1 MERAT
6 GLTENR
12 SKSTRARA
20 GESAR
25 ESSRGTADQLLSA
38 PPGSLAERASAKTAG
53 WHPAARFAVALLS
66 AFAVFGV
73 LSIGVGYLVTHVLLD
88 ISGVSSTDERAVTSL
103 VGHRSSGLTDVSA
116 AGSAIAGGL
125 VLPVLVGSLAL
136 YFAIR
141 RRWQLAAYVVFAL
154 AVESALYRVTT
165 IVIHRHRPDVA
176 RLEQLPVN
184 ASYPS
189 GHTAASVAVYVGL
202 ALLLSARA
210 KGTRYFGLVWMLALL
225 IPVFVA
231 GSRMYRG
238 MHHPID
244 TLAGAGVGLLALT
257 AVIFACRV
265 TNGPRRA
272 GELEGTRG
280 AR

>member
-1 MERAT
+1 M
-6 GLTENR
+6 
-12 SKSTRARA
+12 
-20 GESAR
+20 
-25 ESSRGTADQLLSA
+25 
-38 PPGSLAERASAKTAG
+38 
-53 WHPAARFAVALLS
+53 
-66 AFAVFGV
+66 
-73 LSIGVGYLVTHVLLD
+73 
-88 ISGVSSTDERAVTSL
+88 
-103 VGHRSSGLTDVSA
+103 
-116 AGSAIAGGL
+116 
-125 VLPVLVGSLAL
+125 VLPLLVGSLAL
-136 YFAIR
+136 FFAIR

-165 IVIHRHRPDVA
+165 LVIHRHRPDVV
-176 RLEQLPVN
+176 RLDHLPVN

-202 ALLLSARA
+202 ALLLTARA
-210 KGTRYFGLVWMLALL
+210 KGTRYFNLVWGLALL

-244 TLAGAGVGLLALT
+244 TLAGVGVGLLALT

-265 TNGPRRA
+265 TNGPRPGDA
-272 GELEGTRG
+272 GAEP